1 MNCAAWERLFLG
13 WRHSRRLFKDGGR
26 PTNMFSV
33 LQRWLGVRDVT
44 MALLQSSVLTPT
56 GTSAEGLTTFHV
68 WSVATWDSKLSLAL
82 C

>member
-1 MNCAAWERLFLG
+1 
-13 WRHSRRLFKDGGR
+13 
-26 PTNMFSV
+26 MFSV

-44 MALLQSSVLTPT
+44 MALLQSSVLTPI